1 MDINNRLVV
10 VKWEGAAEGM
20 DWKVAVSRCKLL
32 YVEQVNNKV
41 LLYSTENYIQ
51 YPMIHH
57 NGKNTK
63 NYINV

>member
-10 VKWEGAAEGM
+10 VKGEGAAEGM
-20 DWKVAVSRCKLL
+20 DWQVAVSRCKIL

-51 YPMIHH
+51 YPVIHH